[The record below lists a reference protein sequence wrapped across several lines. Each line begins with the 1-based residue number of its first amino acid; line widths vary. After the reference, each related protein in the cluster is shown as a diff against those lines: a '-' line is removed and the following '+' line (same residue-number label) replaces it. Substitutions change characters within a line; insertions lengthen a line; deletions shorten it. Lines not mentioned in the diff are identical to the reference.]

1 MTTGCLPTII
11 ATFSDVTTGKIILIL
26 ETILAL
32 TPADYDHLARAV
44 QVEAAT
50 GTKDEYCVAVSI
62 LNRVNSPVFPNN
74 VADVV
79 YAPGQYEGFL
89 YRRPAAKSSV
99 VDRLK
104 NTDNLLE
111 AYSIIGD
118 RTSFKGQR
126 MLPYRVVAEDPM
138 CDRKGNFYHY
148 HWQS

>member
-1 MTTGCLPTII
+1 M
-11 ATFSDVTTGKIILIL
+11 IL

-32 TPADYDHLARAV
+32 SAVDYDHLARAV
-44 QVEAAT
+44 SVEAAKNT
-50 GTKDEYCVAVSI
+50 FDEYCVAASI
-62 LNRVNSPVFPNN
+62 LNRVNSQYFPNT

-89 YRRPAAKSSV
+89 YRRPSAKTSTIT
-99 VDRLK
+99 RLLDTNK
-104 NTDNLLE
+104 MIS
-111 AYSIIGD
+111 AYNIIGD

-148 HWQS
+148 HWQT

>member
-1 MTTGCLPTII
+1 
-11 ATFSDVTTGKIILIL
+11 LIL

-62 LNRVNSPVFPNN
+62 LNRVNSPAFPNN

-79 YAPGQYEGFL
+79 YAPGQYEGFF

-99 VDRLK
+99 VARLK

-126 MLPYRVVAEDPM
+126 MLPYRVVKEDPM
-138 CDRKGNFYHY
+138 CDRRGNFYHY

>member
-1 MTTGCLPTII
+1 MAPLPTII
-11 ATFSDVTTGKIILIL
+11 ATSSDVTTGKTILIL

-62 LNRVNSPVFPNN
+62 LNRVNSPAFPNN

-79 YAPGQYEGFL
+79 YAPGQYEGFF

-99 VDRLK
+99 IARLK

-148 HWQS
+148 HWQT

>member
-1 MTTGCLPTII
+1 M
-11 ATFSDVTTGKIILIL
+11 IL

-44 QVEAAT
+44 QVEAAINT
-50 GTKDEYCVAVSI
+50 NDEYCVAVSI
-62 LNRVNSPVFPNN
+62 LNRVNSQYFPNT

-89 YRRPAAKSSV
+89 YRRPSAKPSV
-99 VDRLK
+99 VAKLK
-104 NTDNLLE
+104 NTDKLLE

-118 RTSFKGQR
+118 RTNFKGQR

-138 CDRKGNFYHY
+138 CDPKGNFFHY